1 MTQDEEQ
8 GGSDPAGDYGHG
20 MIHVPVLR
28 REVLDS
34 LDLRP
39 GLVVVDGTVGAAG
52 HGRDIVTGISPEGQY
67 VGLDRDPEIL
77 ARAQAALGGAAD
89 ARARISFHSV
99 LYSQMR
105 GVLGELGLTACD
117 RVFLDIGVSSMQIDT
132 PERGFS
138 FQLDGAL
145 DMRMNQ
151 AVGQPLG
158 AWLQRVSEKELARV
172 IHEYGEEW
180 YSRRIAQAIVQARER
195 RGGLHRTLELA
206 DVIRRAV
213 PTGRRQKIHPATR
226 TFQALRIVIN
236 DELGELERGLQA
248 ALECLSEQG
257 RLVVITFHSLEDRIV
272 KRFMRDHMELAFRRP
287 MVPTGE
293 ECRANPRA
301 RSAKLRCAIK
311 NSEVAA

>member
-1 MTQDEEQ
+1 MTQDEHD
-8 GGSDPAGDYGHG
+8 GSDPEGGYGHG
-20 MIHVPVLR
+20 MLHVPVLR
-28 REVLDS
+28 REVMDS
-34 LDLRP
+34 LELRP

-52 HGRDIVTGISPEGQY
+52 HGRDIVTAISPKGQY
-67 VGLDRDPEIL
+67 VGLDRDSEIL
-77 ARAQAALGGAAD
+77 ARAQAALGGAVD
-89 ARARISFHSV
+89 ARARVSFHSV

-105 GVLGELGLTACD
+105 GVLRELGLPACD
-117 RVFLDIGVSSMQIDT
+117 RVLLDIGVSSMQIDT

-138 FQLDGAL
+138 FQLDGPL

-151 AVGQPLG
+151 ATGQPLG

-180 YSRRIAQAIVQARER
+180 HSRRIARAIVEARER

-236 DELGELERGLQA
+236 DELGELERGLQSSF
-248 ALECLSEQG
+248 ECLSEGG
-257 RLVVITFHSLEDRIV
+257 RLVVITFHALEDRIV
-272 KRFMRDHMELAFRRP
+272 KRFMREHMEPAFRRP
-287 MVPTGE
+287 KAPTHE

-311 NSEVAA
+311 SSEVAA